1 MKILIFNWKDM
12 KHPYYGGAEVNIH
25 EQAKI
30 WIKQRHK
37 VTQFSPRFK
46 GAKKEENIDGI
57 RIVRY
62 GGRFTNYIYAPIIY
76 LLKLRKECDI
86 IIDIENGIPYFTP
99 LYSRKPKICIIH
111 HVHQDIFF
119 RELPL
124 IIAWVPLLL
133 EKYGLRLFYKK
144 TKIIAVSHTTR
155 DEAIKKL
162 GINLD
167 NIKIIYNGLDH
178 KKFHSTKKKSKKP
191 TILYFGRLMKYKR
204 IDKLIEIF
212 SKIVKLIPESE
223 LIIAGTGVVENELKE
238 KTKKLRLENKIKF
251 LGYVS
256 DEQKSD
262 IMKKSWLF
270 INPSSMEGW
279 GVTIIESNSL
289 GTPAISFNVPGLK
302 ESIKNGKTGYIV
314 NTDEEMIEKSIYVLK
329 NKRVRNNLGRNAILW
344 SKNFTWE
351 NTAKQTL
358 ELLKKK

>member
-1 MKILIFNWKDM
+1 M

-162 GINLD
+162 GIIVIARKQL
-167 NIKIIYNGLDH
+167 G
-178 KKFHSTKKKSKKP
+178 SQSVPP
-191 TILYFGRLMKYKR
+191 TALMKILDGAILPCWISEYPWNTPKITAATPKR
-204 IDKLIEIF
+204 IILSLVLEINYLF
-212 SKIVKLIPESE
+212 ALFTNIFKVIFK
-223 LIIAGTGVVENELKE
+223 NE
-238 KTKKLRLENKIKF
+238 I
-251 LGYVS
+251 
-256 DEQKSD
+256 
-262 IMKKSWLF
+262 
-270 INPSSMEGW
+270 
-279 GVTIIESNSL
+279 
-289 GTPAISFNVPGLK
+289 
-302 ESIKNGKTGYIV
+302 
-314 NTDEEMIEKSIYVLK
+314 
-329 NKRVRNNLGRNAILW
+329 
-344 SKNFTWE
+344 
-351 NTAKQTL
+351 
-358 ELLKKK
+358 